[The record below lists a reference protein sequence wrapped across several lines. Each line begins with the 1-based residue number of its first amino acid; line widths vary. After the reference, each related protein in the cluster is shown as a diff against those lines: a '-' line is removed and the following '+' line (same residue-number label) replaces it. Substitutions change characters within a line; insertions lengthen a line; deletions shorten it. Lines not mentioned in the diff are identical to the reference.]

1 MGCSVGRAAPSRE
14 LLLGISLEVTSTL
27 GLAMSAIVLWSLWSC
42 ALTLCHPGRSDSA
55 FLSSRTATVSIVL
68 LALGRWSFS
77 FGWITTMLKMHRHFF
92 FFPTIVKP
100 FAFFMLCI
108 FFVCLFYDSIS
119 FVLFFFSSFGHS
131 YQHTFMCLRIYTHLN
146 NS

>member
-1 MGCSVGRAAPSRE
+1 M
-14 LLLGISLEVTSTL
+14 
-27 GLAMSAIVLWSLWSC
+27 
-42 ALTLCHPGRSDSA
+42 
-55 FLSSRTATVSIVL
+55 SIVL